1 MKESTVSALIVGG
14 LIGGAILINGNFA
27 NSRIAEN
34 RERIHIMGSE
44 TGPMGLRGPGRMGG
58 NREIRV
64 MRSGNGDHV
73 EMEVTRGEIGGEV
86 DFEFDGTVDELRSL
100 DLEGMP
106 DDIREMIENALPS
119 EGSSNGDQRV
129 KLRMKS

>member
-1 MKESTVSALIVGG
+1 MKDSTVSALIVGG

-27 NSRIAEN
+27 NSRIAED
-34 RERIHIMGSE
+34 RARIHVMGPE

-58 NREIRV
+58 TREIRV
-64 MRSGNGDHV
+64 MRSGDGDHV
-73 EMEVTRGEIGGEV
+73 EMEVTRGEV